1 MKVQLN
7 SVEDLTEYASWHDLT
22 QKNRFFYVKNMRP
35 FKSCEFLPLITK
47 WAVFLQTHFG
57 GWPLSSQAISEKKQS
72 DKENELLVVWAHLLI
87 PAERGS
93 RRLAEWACHHPL
105 PASLIP
111 YNGPSWTPV
120 SSWRTLSCHSLLPDD
135 FLLHLVPK
143 RQKRAFNLNSI

>member
-57 GWPLSSQAISEKKQS
+57 GWPLSSQAIS
-72 DKENELLVVWAHLLI
+72 DKEVTKKTSFWWSELTCWLQQNVVV
-87 PAERGS
+87 G
-93 RRLAEWACHHPL
+93 
-105 PASLIP
+105 AS
-111 YNGPSWTPV
+111 PSGHV
-120 SSWRTLSCHSLLPDD
+120 IIH
-135 FLLHLVPK
+135 FLLLWFLITVPVGLQFPPGEPFHVTVFFLMTFFFILFLKDKKGHL
-143 RQKRAFNLNSI
+143 I